1 MNGTTHD
8 LVAML
13 AMACLN
19 TEERHILYPRW
30 GGIESGATLSDE
42 FRIMWEPVAAGKKER
57 ELVHRCFVD
66 SDNPKD
72 HGCITRAL
80 DHSDGSVSF
89 IQSYL
94 DGKLDGYT
102 EDEFLENLG
111 MFLGVVSHHIA
122 DLCTSVHVGHRMDYK
137 RAGARSRAAFHGKV
151 EKDIERLGHRCS
163 LKLFPAEMVT
173 LSRDFF
179 WSIAKETYET
189 AFVRLE
195 ATYSDHDEDG
205 VLATASSAISRA
217 VRHTRDV
224 WHTILSNT
232 AMTSRTWSMQP
243 LL

>member
-19 TEERHILYPRW
+19 TTERHILYPRW

-42 FRIMWEPVAAGKKER
+42 FRIMWEPVAAGRKER

-80 DHSDGSVSF
+80 DHSEGSVSF
-89 IQSYL
+89 IQSCL
-94 DGKLDGYT
+94 SGGLSGYT

-111 MFLGVVSHHIA
+111 MYLGVASHHIA
-122 DLCTSVHVGHRMDYK
+122 DLCTPVHVGHQMDYK
-137 RAGARSRAAFHGKV
+137 RARARSRSAFHKKV
-151 EKDIERLGHRCS
+151 EKDIERLAPKCS
-163 LKLFPAEMVT
+163 LRLYPPELVE
-173 LSRDFF
+173 LSKDFF
-179 WSIAKETYET
+179 WGIAQETYKT
-189 AFVRLE
+189 VFLPLE
-195 ATYSDHDEDG
+195 AIYYDHDEGGLLDI
-205 VLATASSAISRA
+205 VSLAVSRA

-224 WHTILSNT
+224 WHTVLSNT
-232 AMTSRTWSMQP
+232 AMTDRTWSMQP